1 MSRQI
6 NLLIQ
11 EQLAPGLS
19 ALRAL
24 IGLGVMLAAMLGYSA
39 YVWLGTGRLGDTAA
53 QNNTQLA
60 AEKATRQAL
69 EQKLG
74 ARPKL
79 PDLLAQIE
87 ALKTQA
93 SESQEIVNLLHSGA
107 GGSAGYSG
115 HLTTLARVS
124 EEGLWL
130 TSVKIGDA
138 GKTLSLAGRSLRHES
153 VLRYA
158 QRLNE
163 QFTAYGVQFTAVELV
178 PEAGKPE
185 AGKEGA
191 SGSALSS
198 VAFKLF

>member
-11 EQLAPGLS
+11 EQRAPGLS

-24 IGLGVMLAAMLGYSA
+24 IGLVAMLVAFLGYGA
-39 YVWLGTGRLGDTAA
+39 YAWLETARLGDTVAESNA
-53 QNNTQLA
+53 QLA
-60 AEKATRQAL
+60 AQKAALQAL

-79 PDLLAQIE
+79 ADILAQIE
-87 ALKTQA
+87 ALKGQA
-93 SESQEIVNLLHSGA
+93 GESQEIVNLLQSGGGA
-107 GGSAGYSG
+107 GSLGYSG
-115 HLTTLARVS
+115 HLASLARVS

-130 TSVKIGDA
+130 TSVKISNA
-138 GKTLSLAGRSLRHES
+138 GRTVSLAGRSLRQEA

-163 QFTAYGVQFTAVELV
+163 QFTAYGVQFTAVEL
-178 PEAGKPE
+178 APE

-191 SGSALSS
+191 AGSALSS

>member
-1 MSRQI
+1 MSQQI
-6 NLLIQ
+6 NLLVH
-11 EQLAPGLS
+11 EQRAPALT

-24 IGLGVMLAAMLGYSA
+24 IGLVVMLVAFLGYGA
-39 YVWLGTGRLGDTAA
+39 YAWLGTARLGDTVA
-53 QNNTQLA
+53 QSNAQVA
-60 AEKATRQAL
+60 AEKATLQAL

-74 ARPKL
+74 ARPKTA
-79 PDLLAQIE
+79 DLDAEIKALTAQ
-87 ALKTQA
+87 AA
-93 SESQEIVNLLHSGA
+93 ESQEIVNLLRSGGGA
-107 GGSAGYSG
+107 GSEGYTG

-130 TSVKIGDA
+130 TSVKVSNA
-138 GKTLSLAGRSLRHES
+138 GRTVSLAGRSLRHES

-163 QFTAYGVQFTAVELV
+163 QFSAYGVQFTALEL
-178 PEAGKPE
+178 APE

-191 SGSALSS
+191 SGTASSS